1 MGTGVRK
8 HDETSERLLTNKR
21 MALHM
26 RYQINLGAS
35 SFPFSVRLKHEKS
48 KFKIYGEL
56 AKPMTDA
63 AGLAR
68 GTPYQRI

>member
-35 SFPFSVRLKHEKS
+35 SFPFSVRL
-48 KFKIYGEL
+48 
-56 AKPMTDA
+56 
-63 AGLAR
+63 
-68 GTPYQRI
+68 